1 MSDNHEME
9 FVAGLG
15 WYEGEYKNGK
25 FDGKGSFTFSD
36 GRRYEGQFKN
46 GEKHGKGTFTF
57 PDGEMWD
64 GEFREDKPWNTTHHD
79 NDGNIFGKYVD
90 GKWHSAEPN

>member
-1 MSDNHEME
+1 MVTSTDGFRYVGE
-9 FVAGLG
+9 F
-15 WYEGEYKNGK
+15 K
-25 FDGKGSFTFSD
+25 DGKWDGRETFTASD
-36 GRRYEGQFKN
+36 GMKYV
-46 GEKHGKGTFTF
+46 GEFKHGKNHGYGTLTF

-79 NDGNIFGKYVD
+79 KDGNIFGKYVD